1 MNKCLKVVSGGK
13 INIISARKKPY
24 HTSNF
29 VIAMGAMNSCCIP
42 QRIRYKDSIGNHQ
55 STFNSSRCHGHN
67 FSAAFNL
74 SNLADEGDQFQ
85 SLLNINNA
93 TEEEL
98 MTLPGINRNTAQNI
112 IEYRCRIGGFKKVED
127 LALVS
132 GVGAAKLGVMRPE
145 ICVSQKRSSSSRGS
159 SPGSSRQDVNLN
171 ERSMRR
177 SNSNAQLR
185 INVNSAN
192 VFQLMKVK
200 GVGQLIAENIVAHR
214 DKKGPFKSLD
224 ELSKVKGIGAG
235 LLGAIRH
242 HLTLS
247 DIDVSSATISTIANH
262 SLSSTPKQLQNAN
275 GHLPNVGQTEKED
288 NAELSAKLNN
298 SFEDLLELLGPLAR
312 KSIRPKVQP
321 FNFKRNNTPAIRI
334 ATWNLDGCSADK
346 IFNPGVRDVICMT
359 VLENGLGLIAVQE
372 IADIEALEKICGELN
387 NPTLPNVKKW
397 KGAQGKWEYVMAN
410 PGMENIEH
418 NGFIYDVKQGV
429 KLTGTS
435 LLNFKAT
442 DTCHFECQ
450 SLAGSFQV
458 KGFDCL
464 FVNIY
469 HKNVS
474 ENTFKNEDDSVGH
487 LAEVLDSLQ
496 ETASDEPN
504 VTIFGNIE
512 VELGAQVSEVFESRG
527 YKRCVPNEMM
537 TSLSPC
543 EISRSIS
550 QPRLRSSSNNVPV
563 RHKSSASLCSSLVS
577 HNGMTG
583 SIWLNKNTRQMYT
596 GCGGAVREGLTNILI
611 PHGWMWGGPV
621 SKFCPTWMEFYTEKD
636 FDCERLSSGIES
648 IKFTLSD

>member
-1 MNKCLKVVSGGK
+1 
-13 INIISARKKPY
+13 
-24 HTSNF
+24 
-29 VIAMGAMNSCCIP
+29 MGAINSCCIP
-42 QRIRYKDSIGNHQ
+42 QRIRCKDRICNRHGG
-55 STFNSSRCHGHN
+55 TFNSSRCHGHN

-74 SNLADEGDQFQ
+74 SNLGDEGDQFQ
-85 SLLNINNA
+85 NLLNINNA

-98 MTLPGINRNTAQNI
+98 MTLPGVSRSTAQNI

-132 GVGAAKLGVMRPE
+132 GVGAAKLGVMRAE
-145 ICVSQKRSSSSRGS
+145 ICVSQKRSNSSRGS

-171 ERSMRR
+171 ERSIRR
-177 SNSNAQLR
+177 SNSSAQLR
-185 INVNSAN
+185 VNVNSAN

-224 ELSKVKGIGAG
+224 ELAKVKGIGTG

-247 DIDVSSATISTIANH
+247 DIDISTATISTIANH
-262 SLSSTPKQLQNAN
+262 SLMSTPKQQLENTN
-275 GHLPNVGQTEKED
+275 GHLPNVGQSENVDYTELT
-288 NAELSAKLNN
+288 AQLTN
-298 SFEDLLELLGPLAR
+298 SFEDLVELLGPLAR

-321 FNFKRNNTPAIRI
+321 FTFKRNNTPAIRI

-372 IADIEALEKICGELN
+372 ISDIEALEKICGELN

-397 KGAQGKWEYVMAN
+397 KGARGKWEYVMAN
-410 PGMENIEH
+410 PGVENIEH

-429 KLTGTS
+429 KLTGTN
-435 LLNFKAT
+435 LLNFRSS

-458 KGFDCL
+458 KSFDCL
-464 FVNIY
+464 FVNVY
-469 HKNVS
+469 HKNIS
-474 ENTFKNEDDSVGH
+474 EGSFPNTDNCVGH
-487 LAEVLDSLQ
+487 LVEVLDGLQ
-496 ETASDEPN
+496 DSTTDDPN
-504 VTIFGNIE
+504 IIIFGNIE

-527 YKRCVPNEMM
+527 YKCCIPNEPV
-537 TSLSPC
+537 TSTLAPC

-550 QPRLRSSSNNVPV
+550 QPRLRSSNSNMPV
-563 RHKSSASLCSSLVS
+563 KHKSSTSLS
-577 HNGMTG
+577 HNLSSHTRLTG
-583 SIWLNKNTRQMYT
+583 SIWLNKNTRRMYT
-596 GCGGAVREGLTNILI
+596 GCGGTIQDGLTNILI
-611 PHGWMWGGPV
+611 PHGWSWGGYV
-621 SKFCPTWMEFYTEKD
+621 SRFSPTWVEFYTEKD
-636 FDCERLSSGIES
+636 FDCQRLSSGIES